1 MLFSPVGVNKS
12 IRGQGAYISTAET
25 KKIVEHW
32 LNQGGE
38 IYYAMDFVL
47 KEEVAD
53 TSDDEDELYREAVSV
68 VIENGKASTSLLQ
81 RRLRI
86 GFNRAA
92 RLIERME
99 SEGLVGPY
107 EGSKPRKVIA
117 NRGDD
122 IL

>member
-1 MLFSPVGVNKS
+1 MVKS
-12 IRGQGAYISTAET
+12 S
-25 KKIVEHW
+25 
-32 LNQGGE
+32 GE

>member
-1 MLFSPVGVNKS
+1 LFSPVGVNKS
-12 IRGQGAYISTAET
+12 IRGQGAYISTTET

-32 LNQGGE
+32 LNQNGE
-38 IYYAMDFVL
+38 IYYSMDFIF
-47 KEEVAD
+47 KEETVEAN
-53 TSDDEDELYREAVSV
+53 DEDEELYQEAISV

-99 SEGLVGPY
+99 QEGLVGPY
-107 EGSKPRKVIA
+107 EGSKPRKVIV
-117 NRGDD
+117 NRGED
-122 IL
+122 IP